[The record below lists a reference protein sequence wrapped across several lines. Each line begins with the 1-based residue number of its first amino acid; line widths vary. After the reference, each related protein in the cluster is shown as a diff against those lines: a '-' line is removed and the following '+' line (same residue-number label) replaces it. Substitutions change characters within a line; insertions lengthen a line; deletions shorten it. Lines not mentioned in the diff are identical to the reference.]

1 MENVLNHVSGLQR
14 LLQMNSGTSLARL
27 QEQQARVVTHMIRQ
41 LGSLTVDAT
50 LQLSEAVQQVGF
62 TSVRSEAIL
71 STAQDLL
78 GASFH
83 EEKAK
88 TRKSLQAWESFP
100 RFLQKHHWQ
109 ALLAPKDHVGSLSA
123 LANMI
128 ILFLISLGLRS
139 PTEGTLGT
147 LTALLAFHDPVRRM
161 DAHALRAGLMQ
172 VKAQW
177 QAAASCAPAFAYGH
191 VEKLPESP
199 SALPEELLKSVYGED
214 MAIVPPVCMQTLH
227 QLSHLVPL
235 RVTNKQLDKTTVLQR
250 DHGMQAFNHNL
261 SHEGRQGLRA
271 ITAPAQP
278 MIYDMPDMPQ
288 VPQFALGAADASA
301 SSFETPLRGGNLQAA
316 IVPHVP
322 LPGGKTLPKAPA
334 ANGGVDHLLKVLQQ
348 SADLQADSH
357 KGDEDAK
364 VETANM
370 ENPEAEIA
378 ENAQKSLVEVQP
390 TELEASAVDTQ
401 KASKQKEEKR
411 SVVAAVDS
419 AVQALKAREKD
430 KKQEKAAGTKQP
442 SAAAKEKQSTTGT
455 KRPSAAA
462 KEAKKSTTETKRP
475 SAVAKEAK
483 KSTTGTK
490 RPSAVAKEAKKSTTG
505 TKRPAA
511 AKVPDGQK
519 KPKKSE
525 KSPKHDAPHDAAE
538 KISKDDAPHDAA
550 EKCHQDDA
558 LHDAAEQR
566 PKDDAFHG
574 HAEQR
579 PKDDA
584 VQRAGEQPDM
594 VEAEKQ
600 LGEPCQ
606 EGDTC
611 KKYASRAYHQA
622 RKRAER
628 AGKTKEEAMAAARL
642 AHQQAAEKWRA
653 KAKATK

>member
-1 MENVLNHVSGLQR
+1 
-14 LLQMNSGTSLARL
+14 MNSGTSLARL

-62 TSVRSEAIL
+62 TSVQSEAIL

-191 VEKLPESP
+191 VEKLPERP

-364 VETANM
+364 VKTANM
-370 ENPEAEIA
+370 ENPEGEIP
-378 ENAQKSLVEVQP
+378 KSPVEVQP
-390 TELEASAVDTQ
+390 TEPEASAVDTE
-401 KASKQKEEKR
+401 KASNQKEKQR
-411 SVVAAVDS
+411 SVVAAVAG

-430 KKQEKAAGTKQP
+430 KKLGSSAGTKQ
-442 SAAAKEKQSTTGT
+442 
-455 KRPSAAA
+455 PSAAA
-462 KEAKKSTTETKRP
+462 KEAKKSTTGKKEP

-483 KSTTGTK
+483 KSTTGK
-490 RPSAVAKEAKKSTTG
+490 KEPSAVAKEVKKSTTETKRRSAVAKEVKQSTG

-511 AKVPDGQK
+511 AKVPDGK
-519 KPKKSE
+519 KKLKKSE
-525 KSPKHDAPHDAAE
+525 KSAKDDAPHDAAE
-538 KISKDDAPHDAA
+538 KSSKDDAPHDAA
-550 EKCHQDDA
+550 EKCSKDDA
-558 LHDAAEQR
+558 PHDPAEKCPQ
-566 PKDDAFHG
+566 DDAFHG
-574 HAEQR
+574 AAEQR

-653 KAKATK
+653 KATK